1 MTQDQ
6 LIQGLAN
13 GDTQAIAWL
22 YDHYGAA
29 LFGIILRIVKDQ
41 ELAENLLQ
49 DTFVKI
55 WKAGS
60 TFDAQKAG
68 LFAWMQRIAR
78 NTAIDAT
85 RSAVFKQR
93 AETTEADNLVYRQEE
108 SAFNPDHIGIRE
120 ILGKLDD
127 KYRIL
132 IEKAYFEGY
141 TQQELEEELGI
152 PLGTVKTRMRQA
164 MQMLRQLL
172 SDMAVF
178 VGWILFMNV

>member
-13 GDTQAIAWL
+13 GDTKTIAWL

-60 TFDAQKAG
+60 TFDSQKAG

-85 RSAVFKQR
+85 RSAIFRQR
-93 AETTEADNLVYRQEE
+93 AETDQADVLVYKPEE
-108 SAFNPDHIGIRE
+108 SAFNPDHIGIRDA
-120 ILGKLDD
+120 LAQLDD

-141 TQQELEEELGI
+141 TQQELEQELGI

-164 MQMLRQLL
+164 MQILRQLL
-172 SDMAVF
+172 SEMAVL
-178 VGWILFMNV
+178 GWWILFTPL